1 MDDVRL
7 CCTVAEFAYQ
17 GHEVLIGVV
26 AAAKVGIQHTER
38 SSEMK
43 KILVASCMAAAVM
56 GTATMSFGAGFKI
69 AEQGAKAMAMGN
81 AFAAQVDDPS
91 ALAYNPAGIA
101 FQKGSQFQVGS
112 TTILVPQTEFEGTTR
127 LSGTTP
133 VSEKANRDIFIAPT
147 VYATTSLESMP
158 LSFGLG
164 INSFHPLAKRW
175 DASSEFRDSIQQIS
189 IKPINFQPTVAYRF
203 DGLNLAV
210 AAGAD
215 VTYAEVSLQKMAY
228 TQLPAALG
236 GTYAELGTIGAD
248 ATGVGYGYNLGLQWK
263 PLPSL
268 SFGVA
273 YRSEIELELEG
284 DANYLATTA
293 TGQNAALGLARK
305 IKTSGATDITLPD
318 ALTLG
323 VAWKPVEKLTLEF
336 DADRTGWSSYQQ
348 LELKFG
354 APLAAFNNKPDPKNW
369 EDVWAYRFGA
379 QYSVTPKLDLRAGYA
394 YDNSP
399 TPDSTLSPELPDAD
413 RHNFSIG
420 SGLHNELG
428 SIDLAY
434 MWVHWVDRTV
444 TNVKEAGTFKS
455 DAHLF
460 AVAVTYKF

>member
-1 MDDVRL
+1 
-7 CCTVAEFAYQ
+7 
-17 GHEVLIGVV
+17 
-26 AAAKVGIQHTER
+26 
-38 SSEMK
+38 MK
-43 KILVASCMAAAVM
+43 NKLVASCITAAVM
-56 GTATMSFGAGFKI
+56 GTATMSFGAGFKV
-69 AEQGAKAMAMGN
+69 AEQGAKAMGMAN
-81 AFAAQVDDPS
+81 AFAAQADDPS

-101 FQKGSQFQVGS
+101 LLKGAQLQIGT

-127 LSGTTP
+127 LSGATP

-158 LSFGLG
+158 VSFGLG
-164 INSFHPLAKRW
+164 INSFHPLSKRW

-189 IKPINFQPTVAYRF
+189 IKPINFQPTVACRF
-203 DGLNLAV
+203 DDLKLAV
-210 AAGAD
+210 AGGMD
-215 VTYAEVSLQKMAY
+215 ITYAQVSLQKMAY
-228 TQLPAALG
+228 TQLPLALG

-248 ATGVGYGYNLGLQWK
+248 ATGVGYGYNFGLQWK
-263 PLPSL
+263 PLTNL
-268 SFGVA
+268 SFGAA
-273 YRSEIELELEG
+273 YRSRIKLELEG

-293 TGQNAALGLARK
+293 TGQSALLGLAKK

-323 VAWKPVEKLTLEF
+323 VAWKPVDRLTLEF
-336 DADRTGWSSYQQ
+336 DADRTGWSSYKQ

-354 APLAAFNNKPDPKNW
+354 SELAAFNNKPDAKNW

-379 QYSVTPKLDLRAGYA
+379 QYAVTPKLDLRAGYA
-394 YDNSP
+394 FDSSP
-399 TPDSTLSPELPDAD
+399 IPDSTLSPELPDAD

-420 SGLHNELG
+420 SGLHNEFG

-434 MWVHWVDRTV
+434 MWVHWVGRAV
-444 TNVKEAGTFKS
+444 ANEKQAGTFKS